1 MEQIAVIA
9 WRFKLLPSDPMP
21 SFEATYFINS
31 DGTFSANDKWFTA
44 NNAHISQWDYM
55 TNKEGKKLVNFY
67 CGGES
72 FTITDDEQSSI
83 ATPFFEKH
91 LKSLYRK

>member
-1 MEQIAVIA
+1 
-9 WRFKLLPSDPMP
+9 
-21 SFEATYFINS
+21 
-31 DGTFSANDKWFTA
+31 
-44 NNAHISQWDYM
+44 M

-72 FTITDDEQSSI
+72 FTVSDDEQSSI

-91 LKSLYRK
+91 LKTLFRK